1 MLRSPMTDPPS
12 PRARGTHRAEP
23 GRAVP
28 WEALA
33 MVLVAFALR
42 ALGAWAAQGRNA
54 TPSGS
59 EADYDALAW
68 NLARGLGFG
77 LQGAAGLHPTALHP
91 PVLPFITSLLYRVT
105 GHDFFAALL
114 LQCAA
119 GALVP
124 VALAL
129 FARATWGSVVARVA
143 GWLAAVHPLLV
154 GFCGCMLPGSL
165 FALLMLVALSASADW
180 VKTPRPARAL
190 GTGLLWGL
198 AILTHPI
205 ALMMPPL
212 VAAWSWFPLGL
223 TLASRD
229 RVRQVALLLLGVA
242 LAVGPWTLR
251 NARELHAFV
260 PVTTGGGRA
269 LLEANNAL
277 AWNAPG
283 ARGGTVRVDAIKPW
297 ASRLRGLSEP
307 AADALCGVMAREFM
321 DAHRADWPAVA
332 AARLGRFWRLRAA
345 GGSPVGR
352 WSRAGSALDRMHA
365 PFDPL
370 LAWSVV
376 VLPLALFGA
385 FTLLASPK
393 RIFLALSLLT
403 IAAFTATALPC
414 GGALSLRVPIEPLVV
429 LHAAVGVAALWKRR
443 GGRRARLEL
452 VPRH

>member
-1 MLRSPMTDPPS
+1 MLRSPIVDPPS
-12 PRARGTHRAEP
+12 PRRRTRPAAPRP
-23 GRAVP
+23 AVP

-42 ALGAWAAQGRNA
+42 ALYVWAAHGRHA
-54 TPSGS
+54 APAGA
-59 EADYDALAW
+59 EAEYDALAW
-68 NLARGLGFG
+68 NLASGLGFK
-77 LQGAAGLHPTALHP
+77 LQGAAGAWPSALHP
-91 PVLPFITSLLYRVT
+91 PVLPFVTSLLYRVT
-105 GHDFFAALL
+105 GHDLFAALL

-124 VALAL
+124 VALAG
-129 FARATWGSVVARVA
+129 FARATWGSVVARAA

-154 GFCGCMLPGSL
+154 GSSGWLLPGPL
-165 FALLMLVALSASADW
+165 LALLVLVALSASADW
-180 VKTPRPARAL
+180 VKTPRPGRAL

-198 AILTHPI
+198 AILAGPV
-205 ALMMPPL
+205 ALVMPLL

-251 NARELHAFV
+251 NARVLHAFV
-260 PVTTGGGRA
+260 PVTSDAGFA
-269 LLEANNAL
+269 LLDANNPL
-277 AWNAPG
+277 AWGDPG
-283 ARGGTVRVDAIKPW
+283 RRSQPVSVRTVEPW
-297 ASRLRGLSEP
+297 ASRLRGLPEP
-307 AADALCGVMAREFM
+307 TADALAGAMARAYM

-332 AARLGRFWRLRAA
+332 AARLAGVWRLRSA
-345 GGSPVGR
+345 GGSPAGS
-352 WSRAGSALDRMHA
+352 WSRTGSPLGRARP

-393 RIFLALSLLT
+393 RIFLALPLLT
-403 IAAFTATALPC
+403 IAAFTATALPY
-414 GGALSLRVPIEPLVV
+414 GGALGLRTPIEPLVV
-429 LHAAVGVAALWKRR
+429 LHAAVGAAELWNRR
-443 GGRRARLEL
+443 RGRRARLVL
-452 VPRH
+452 VPRP